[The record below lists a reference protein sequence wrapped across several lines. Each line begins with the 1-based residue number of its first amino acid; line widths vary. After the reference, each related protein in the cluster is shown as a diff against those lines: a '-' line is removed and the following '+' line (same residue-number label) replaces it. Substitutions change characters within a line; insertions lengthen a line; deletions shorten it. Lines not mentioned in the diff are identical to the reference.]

1 MTPRGISPEAEDL
14 PAGQVEKV
22 AIHYVTPE
30 GKQAAEDI
38 VVREFPLTI
47 MLNDLEL
54 VTLLCSPADLKHL
67 ALGFLF
73 SEGLLKTRDDVKR
86 VTVDERKGVVRV
98 ETGADMAAEG
108 EAVFKRLITPG
119 CGRGASFYSAADTGL
134 EKVESGLTVT
144 AAEIFE
150 LMKQFQ
156 RRSLVFRTT
165 GGVHSAALCDNRN
178 ILIFNEDIGRHNA
191 IDKIFGQCF
200 DRGLPVQERIIL
212 TSGRI
217 SSEIVVKVARR
228 KLPVLVSKSAPTN
241 AGVKLADELGITL
254 VGFVRG
260 ARMNVYT
267 HDGRVTAQEVVV
279 R

>member
-1 MTPRGISPEAEDL
+1 MAARGIPPEAEDL

-22 AIHYVTPE
+22 AISYVTPD

-38 VVREFPLTI
+38 IVREFPLTI

-54 VTLLCSPADLKHL
+54 VTLLCSPADLKYL

-73 SEGLLKTRDDVKR
+73 SEGLLKSKKDVRR

-98 ETGADMAAEG
+98 ETTADMTADG

-150 LMKQFQ
+150 LMKHFQ
-156 RRSLVFRTT
+156 HRSLVFRTT
-165 GGVHSAALCDNRN
+165 GGVHSAALCDKAN
-178 ILIFNEDIGRHNA
+178 ILVFHEDIGRHNA

-200 DRGLPVQERIIL
+200 DHDLPVEEHLIL

-228 KLPVLVSKSAPTN
+228 KVPVLISKSAPTS
-241 AGVKLADELGITL
+241 AGVRLAGELGITL
-254 VGFVRG
+254 IGFVRG

-267 HDGRVTAQEVVV
+267 HDVRVNS
-279 R
+279 

>member
-1 MTPRGISPEAEDL
+1 MAPRGIPPEAENL

-30 GKQAAEDI
+30 GKEAAQDI
-38 VVREFPLTI
+38 IVREFPLTI

-54 VTLLCSPADLKHL
+54 VTLLCSPTDLKYL

-73 SEGLLKTRDDVKR
+73 SEGLLKGKDDVKR

-98 ETGADMAAEG
+98 ETTADMSTEG
-108 EAVFKRLITPG
+108 EVVFKRLITPG

-134 EKVESGLTVT
+134 EKVESDMTVT
-144 AAEIFE
+144 SEQILE

-156 RRSLVFRTT
+156 HRSLVFRTT
-165 GGVHSAALCDNRN
+165 GGVHSAALCDNTN
-178 ILIFNEDIGRHNA
+178 ILVFNEDIGRHNA
-191 IDKIFGQCF
+191 IDKIFGQCLE
-200 DRGLPVQERIIL
+200 RGLPTGERLIL

-228 KLPVLVSKSAPTN
+228 KVPVLVSKSAPTTV
-241 AGVKLADELGITL
+241 GVKLADELGITL

-260 ARMNVYT
+260 SRMNVYS
-267 HDGRVTAQEVVV
+267 HDGRVTT
-279 R
+279 